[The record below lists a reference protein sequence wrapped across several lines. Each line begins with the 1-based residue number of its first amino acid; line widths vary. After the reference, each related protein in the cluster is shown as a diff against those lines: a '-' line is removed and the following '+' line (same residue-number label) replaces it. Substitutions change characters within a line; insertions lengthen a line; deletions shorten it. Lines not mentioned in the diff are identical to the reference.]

1 MHKRSTIVL
10 TALCGFL
17 GTIALTLYFTA
28 PFTFMP
34 LPPPDATIGQIFTFG
49 KTYPTTIL
57 ADVWLQQIGTIL
69 TVIFA
74 LSLVHIAGASGKLA
88 GKLTLLASAV
98 ITSLSL
104 AEGTFELGALQA
116 GNNGHL
122 EAMLTCFD
130 LTNVFIHIF
139 LLAPSLFIMLGFA
152 LRGTHVL
159 PKLLI
164 TIAIILGI
172 LFQTLG
178 VVALFDNKFLL
189 AVIIILM
196 IQNLWT
202 IISSIFLL
210 LRKVQYPLLA
220 GGREHYQNAR

>member
-10 TALCGFL
+10 TALCGLL

-34 LPPPDATIGQIFTFG
+34 LPPPDATISQIFTFG

-57 ADVWLQQIGTIL
+57 VDVWLQQFGTIL

-88 GKLTLLASAV
+88 GKLTLLASTV

-122 EAMLTCFD
+122 EATLTCFE

-139 LLAPSLFIMLGFA
+139 LLAPSLFIMMGFA

-172 LFQTLG
+172 LFQALG

-196 IQNLWT
+196 VQNLWT

-210 LRKVQYPLLA
+210 LRKAQYPLLA
-220 GGREHYQNAR
+220 GGGVHYQNAR